1 MTDQGKLLDFLNYH
15 DPSPINIYT
24 VSFVSLV
31 VAATVIPL
39 HTQKKK
45 FLAKRNYWFFIGEGD
60 TRYKIVLNLNQIRN
74 IINKKDPDERLL
86 EFKKITGN
94 SNFRRNLIWTKVSS
108 FVNEEDVFNNADTN
122 SDGNISPEELQA
134 TLAPPPSEEVA
145 TQEPLKDLCNVNE
158 RVSANN
164 CIPCDTINGVLLTRP
179 AGDNPNPPDP
189 SGNAADTVCERLEIV
204 ILNSASKNNFNSSN
218 MMYVYKD
225 HNEWWL
231 LEYYL
236 FIMGI
241 LASLFIYRVGIKY
254 ITNLF
259 YLTDHNTPITNIGDY
274 LSVVV
279 LGFLLYYLDEDYR
292 DSSEDAIHSNKYWQ
306 YLYILILILLT
317 LGPSFRHISDFNIT
331 PIGTIKS
338 VFKSHSMILS
348 ISALAMLVIIGQQIY
363 IFKPAILP
371 GNSESFKLSPSLI
384 QDTQEEKS
392 IQDLIDEQT
401 RSN

>member
-1 MTDQGKLLDFLNYH
+1 MTDQGKIIDFLDYH

-45 FLAKRNYWFFIGEGD
+45 FLAKRNYWFFIGDGD
-60 TRYKIVLNLNQIRN
+60 RKYKIVLSINQIRR
-74 IINKKDPDERLL
+74 IISKKDPDERLL
-86 EFKKITGN
+86 EFKNITDN
-94 SNFRRNLIWTKVSS
+94 SNFRKNLIWTKVSS
-108 FVNEEDVFNNADTN
+108 FTN
-122 SDGNISPEELQA
+122 DDGVISPEELQA
-134 TLAPPPSEEVA
+134 ALALPSSEEVA
-145 TQEPLKDLCNVNE
+145 TSEPLKDLCNVNE

-189 SGNAADTVCERLEIV
+189 SGNAVDTVCEGLETV
-204 ILNSASKNNFNSSN
+204 ILNSASIHNFKSSN
-218 MMYVYKD
+218 IMYVYKD

-236 FIMGI
+236 FIIG
-241 LASLFIYRVGIKY
+241 LVASLFIYRVGIKY
-254 ITNLF
+254 IANMWNLTN
-259 YLTDHNTPITNIGDY
+259 YNTPIMNIFDY
-274 LSVVV
+274 FSIVV

-292 DSSEDAIHSNKYWQ
+292 NPSEDAIHANKYWQ
-306 YLYILILILLT
+306 YLYILIVILLT
-317 LGPSFRHISDFNIT
+317 LGPSFRYVADLSLPDIDN
-331 PIGTIKS
+331 
-338 VFKSHSMILS
+338 FKSFFEDKKI
-348 ISALAMLVIIGQQIY
+348 IIVIVVLAMLVIIGQSIY
-363 IFKPAILP
+363 IYKPAILP
-371 GNSESFKLSPSLI
+371 GNSEFFKLSPSVI
-384 QDTQEEKS
+384 QDTQEEES